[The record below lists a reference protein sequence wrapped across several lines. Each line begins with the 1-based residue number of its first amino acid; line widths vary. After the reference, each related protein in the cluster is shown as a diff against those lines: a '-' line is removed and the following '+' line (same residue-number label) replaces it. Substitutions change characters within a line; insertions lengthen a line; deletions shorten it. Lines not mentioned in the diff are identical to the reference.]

1 MEIIKK
7 EGGSCFFVLL
17 LLLLPGKVGVKDEG
31 WVRVDFPFYSSIW
44 GCGGGNGQW
53 WQKRVVVFLLD
64 EQKNM

>member
-44 GCGGGNGQW
+44 GCGGNGQW
-53 WQKRVVVFLLD
+53 WQKRVVVFLFD